1 MHGEDMVTDDLGW
14 GGWIVSVSISV
25 ASLIWE
31 ADRLIM
37 ESERMLFASINPIWL
52 VLALLTAII
61 VGEALLYY
69 GKYAKA
75 NAQKAKAISA
85 ATKADRPVTAEIEEF
100 DKIYIP
106 SMVVSGAI
114 TAFVGYSVLFD
125 VLPGLALGFEIV
137 SPVFAAFLAF
147 VIALIFMIIIDYPV
161 HELANAVRNG
171 GITKAQLALVDALN
185 DPEKRDKLF
194 QAVTAMF
201 AASGENVVPEIM
213 KEIIDGIP
221 SKELDSAAILKL
233 AEEYLKKAA
242 EQKVKDLKVE

>member
-1 MHGEDMVTDDLGW
+1 MVTEDLGW

-31 ADRLIM
+31 ANRLIM

-75 NAQKAKAISA
+75 NARKAKAISA

-114 TAFVGYSVLFD
+114 TAFIGYSVLFD
-125 VLPGLALGFEIV
+125 VLPGIALGFEIV

-147 VIALIFMIIIDYPV
+147 VIALIFMIIKIG
-161 HELANAVRNG
+161 R
-171 GITKAQLALVDALN
+171 
-185 DPEKRDKLF
+185 
-194 QAVTAMF
+194 
-201 AASGENVVPEIM
+201 ASCRERV
-213 KEIIDGIP
+213 
-221 SKELDSAAILKL
+221 
-233 AEEYLKKAA
+233 
-242 EQKVKDLKVE
+242 